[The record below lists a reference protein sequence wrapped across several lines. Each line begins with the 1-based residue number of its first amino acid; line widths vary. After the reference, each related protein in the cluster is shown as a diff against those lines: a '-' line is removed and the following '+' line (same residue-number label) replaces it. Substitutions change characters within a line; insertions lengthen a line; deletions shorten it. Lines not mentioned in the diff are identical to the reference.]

1 MIDFRSG
8 REPKSSSFDY
18 ISIRIASPEEI
29 RGPRDTKERERL
41 ELQGQ
46 RTWWSWGEVTKPE
59 TINYRSFKP
68 EKDGLFC
75 ERIFGPV
82 KDWECHCGKYKRIRY
97 RGVICDRCGVEVTL
111 SKVRRERMGHIELS
125 VPVAHIW
132 FFKTLPS
139 PMGNLLNITLREL
152 ERVIYYS
159 NYIVIEPGK
168 QEVEVDG
175 KVVPVKQNQLLDED
189 EFLAMKQKARD
200 MGDTMFRADTGAPA
214 VRELLSR
221 IDIKKLA
228 EDLRAGVA
236 SETSQHRKKQMLKRL
251 KIVDALLSSGDSG
264 DLPNNPAW
272 MILDVV
278 PVIPPDLRPLVPLD
292 GGRFATSDLNDLY
305 RRVINRN
312 NRLQKLIQHRAPEV
326 ILRNE
331 KRMLQ
336 EAVDALFDNGRRSK
350 AIRGRGKRPLK
361 SLSDMLKGKQGR
373 FRQNLLGKRVD
384 YSGRSVIVVGPELRL
399 HQCGLPKAMAV
410 ELFKPFI
417 IHKLVENGI
426 AETVKRA
433 KKIVEKESPEVYEI
447 LEQIIQ
453 DHPVLLNR
461 APTLHRLGIQ
471 AFEPVLVE
479 GKAIRIHP
487 LVCAAFN
494 ADFDGDQMAVHVP
507 LSFEAQ
513 IEARVL
519 MIASNNILKPSDG
532 RPVAEPSQDMVL
544 GSYFLTKLPPGAEEP
559 LSGTL
564 ADLSARSAGWKDA
577 PFFSTLAEIEMALL
591 HETVGYQSTIFY
603 WFTPPAGSDPSR
615 QAGWI
620 PTTAGRVLFNSIIP
634 AKIIQSGGFRNG
646 LMRKKSLSQL
656 VLTSFLEAGLADT
669 VVFLDRLKEFGFR
682 YATSGGISIGIED
695 LEIPAEK
702 VTLLEEADKRV
713 QRFQRAYNTGQI
725 TFGERYNKV
734 IDAWTHANNDV
745 AEAMIK
751 HMGASRGGFNPV
763 FMMFDSGS
771 RGSRDQIRQLAG
783 MRGLM
788 AKPQKKLTGG
798 IGEII
803 ESPIKSNF
811 REGLTVLE
819 YFISTHGA
827 RKGLADTALK
837 TADAG
842 YLTRRLVDVAQDVT
856 ITEEDCGTIL
866 GLEISALKE
875 GEDVIES
882 LRERILGAVALED
895 VYDPNKMDEDG
906 DPKLLVASG
915 QLIRED
921 VSDEIDEAGIDRVK
935 IRSVLTCEARR
946 GVCRMCYG
954 RNLATMEMVDMGEA
968 VGILAAQSI
977 GEPGTQLTLRTF
989 HIGGTSARIAEEA
1002 ERRARSDGLV
1012 QYTSE
1017 LEFADLPVEYEDGE
1031 KGQIRIALTRE
1042 DESAADEQKEGILI
1056 TDPKDKKRV
1065 LNRFPVPEGALLQV
1079 KAGDTVSKVDPRQ
1092 GARASVLYTWD
1103 PYNDPSIIKVD
1114 GELRWKDLVP
1124 GVTLREELDE
1134 STGLRSVV
1142 VVADPDKEL
1151 HPSVLVYA
1159 PNRKDPQ
1166 EYILAEGS
1174 RVILGSPTDLVS
1186 RAMEIPDEAN
1196 PWSPKFKV
1204 EEYPINVAWPN
1215 KTKKE
1220 AKDKTVFLSPAVK
1233 VPKGVTVT
1241 KIPRQAYKTRDITGG
1256 LPRVAELFEGRRP
1269 KDPATIAEVDG
1280 HVKFGEIK
1288 RGKRE
1293 IFVYPLEEGAE
1304 PQLYEVAAG
1313 KHLRVHE
1320 GDKVR
1325 AGDRLT
1331 EGPVNP
1337 HDILGIKGPRAVQE
1351 YLLNEV
1357 QEVYR
1362 LQGVRISDKH
1372 IGVIVRQM
1380 LQKVRVVDPGDTGF
1394 LEGETVDKLSF
1405 RDENDRILRKKGKPA
1420 NAEPVLLGI
1429 TKASLTTQSFIS
1441 AASFQETTRVLTDA
1455 AIRGAKDDLL
1465 GLKENIII
1473 GHLIPAGTGIYRYAE
1488 IDIEPPP
1495 GFEPPPP
1502 PPPVEAV
1509 EVAAEAVLV
1518 GLADDDA

>member
-8 REPKSSSFDY
+8 REPKSSSFDF

-29 RGPRDTKERERL
+29 RGPRDGKERERL

-46 RTWWSWGEVTKPE
+46 RYWWSWGEVTKPE

-139 PMGNLLNITLREL
+139 PMGNLLNVTLRDL

-159 NYIVIEPGK
+159 SYVVIEPGE
-168 QEVEVDG
+168 QEVD
-175 KVVPVKQNQLLDED
+175 QNQLLDED
-189 EFLAMKQKARD
+189 EFLQLRNKAKD
-200 MGDTMFRADTGAPA
+200 EGDTAFKADIGAPA
-214 VRELLSR
+214 VRELLHR
-221 IDIKKLA
+221 IDVKKLA
-228 EDLRAGVA
+228 HELRASVA

-251 KIVDALLSSGDSG
+251 KIVDAFLTSGDNG
-264 DLPNNPAW
+264 DVPNNPAW
-272 MILDVV
+272 MILDVI

-312 NRLQKLIQHRAPEV
+312 NRLQKLIQHKAPEV

-417 IHKLVENGI
+417 IHKLVEKGI

-447 LEQIIQ
+447 LEEIIQ

-513 IEARVL
+513 LEARLL
-519 MIASNNILKPSDG
+519 MISSNNILKPSDG

-544 GSYFLTKLPPGAEEP
+544 GSYFLTKLPAGAEEP
-559 LSGTL
+559 RDGKPAAAWEKTKHYGS
-564 ADLSARSAGWKDA
+564 
-577 PFFSTLAEIEMALL
+577 LAEIEMALL
-591 HETVGYQSTIFY
+591 HRAIGHHTAIHFWYQ
-603 WFTPPAGSDPSR
+603 PPRDSVEPKPR
-615 QAGWI
+615 WMR
-620 PTTAGRVLFNSIIP
+620 TTAGRVLFNSILP
-634 AKIIQSGGFRNG
+634 RQVVVNHGFRND
-646 LMRKKSLSQL
+646 LMRKKALSEL
-656 VLTSFLEAGLADT
+656 VLQSYREAGLADT

-682 YATSGGISIGIED
+682 YATQGGISIGVED
-695 LEIPAEK
+695 LEIPREK
-702 VTLLEEADKRV
+702 ATLLDEADKRV

-745 AEAMIK
+745 AEAMVN
-751 HMGASRGGFNPV
+751 HMRQSRGGFNPV

-811 REGLTVLE
+811 REGLTGLE

-856 ITEEDCGTIL
+856 VTEEDCGTIQ

-875 GEDVIES
+875 GEDVIEP
-882 LRERILGAVALED
+882 LKERILGCVASED
-895 VYDPNKMDEDG
+895 AFDPHELDEHG
-906 DPKLLVASG
+906 DPKLLVQSG
-915 QLIRED
+915 KLIDEE
-921 VSDEIDEAGIDRVK
+921 VSTQIEEAGIEKVK
-935 IRSVLTCEARR
+935 IRSVLTCESKR
-946 GVCRMCYG
+946 GCCRMCYG
-954 RNLATMEMVDMGEA
+954 RNLATMDMVDMGEA
-968 VGILAAQSI
+968 IGILAAQSI

-989 HIGGTSARIAEEA
+989 HIGGTSSRIAEEA
-1002 ERRARSDGLV
+1002 ERRARASGV
-1012 QYTSE
+1012 VKYTSG
-1017 LEFADLPVEYEDGE
+1017 LEFADVPVEYEDGTRVTV
-1031 KGQIRIALTRE
+1031 RIALTRD
-1042 DESAADEQKEGILI
+1042 DESADEESKEGILVVDQS
-1056 TDPKDKKRV
+1056 DPKRV
-1065 LNRFPVPEGALLQV
+1065 LNRYPVPEGAQIQV
-1079 KAGDTVSKVDPRQ
+1079 KEGDAVQ
-1092 GARASVLYTWD
+1092 GKMTILYTWD
-1103 PYNDPSIIKVD
+1103 PYNDPSIIKLD

-1124 GVTLREELDE
+1124 GSTLREELDE
-1134 STGLRSVV
+1134 STGLRSIVV
-1142 VVADPDKEL
+1142 MADPDREL

-1159 PNRKDPQ
+1159 ANRKEPQ

-1174 RVILGSPTDLVS
+1174 RIILGSDADMITRSMNL
-1186 RAMEIPDEAN
+1186 PDEGN
-1196 PWSPKFKV
+1196 PWSTRFKV
-1204 EEYPINVAWPN
+1204 EEYPINVAWPG
-1215 KTKKE
+1215 KSKKE

-1233 VPKGVTVT
+1233 IQKGVTVT
-1241 KIPRQAYKTRDITGG
+1241 KMPRQAYRTRDITGG
-1256 LPRVAELFEGRRP
+1256 LPRVAELFEARRP
-1269 KDPATIAEVDG
+1269 KDPATISEIDG
-1280 HVKFGEIK
+1280 AVKFGEIK

-1293 IFVYPLEEGAE
+1293 IFVYPLAE
-1304 PQLYEVAAG
+1304 PGKKGEPEPPQLYEVGSG

-1320 GDKVR
+1320 GDRVR

-1337 HDILGIKGPRAVQE
+1337 HDILRIKGPRAVQE

-1380 LQKVRVVDPGDTGF
+1380 LQKVRVTDPGDTDF
-1394 LEGETVDKLSF
+1394 LEGETVDKVMF
-1405 RDENDRILRKKGKPA
+1405 REENDRMIKRKGVPA
-1420 NAEPVLLGI
+1420 QSEPVLLGI

-1473 GHLIPAGTGIYRYAE
+1473 GHLIPAGSGIYRYAE
-1488 IDIEPPP
+1488 IEIEPPEGYEP
-1495 GFEPPPP
+1495 LPPPSEV
-1502 PPPVEAV
+1502 PVEAATPPIPV
-1509 EVAAEAVLV
+1509 GIAV
-1518 GLADDDA
+1518 DDDV